1 MTVKKPKEVKTITF
15 IAEGKECVISD
26 PDFKQISFG
35 LSAMSSG
42 SGDADMPGG
51 GKAIYDVCMIS
62 CDKEIKESG
71 LLMYSVCLKI
81 AEKYLLPVNVEIKKN

>member
-1 MTVKKPKEVKTITF
+1 MAAKPPKKITF

-26 PDFKQISFG
+26 PTFKQISFG
-35 LSAMSSG
+35 LSALASG
-42 SGDADMPGG
+42 TDSVDMAGG
-51 GKAIYDVCMIS
+51 GKTIFDVCVIS

-81 AEKYLLPVNVEIKKN
+81 AEKYLLPVQVEIKKN